1 MIYKN
6 LEIYNVAEI
15 VDNGDGSILWK
26 RVPDADDRAKVWRAF
41 IPEIIKNLICILRS
55 AFFLIFL

>member
-41 IPEIIKNLICILRS
+41 IPEIIKNLICQVLHT
-55 AFFLIFL
+55 